1 MIKNIEGLVEAT
13 VSELRKF
20 ADVAVVGMS
29 GGADSTLVSI
39 LCQRAFGKDNVYGVH
54 MPYNDH
60 DLATFNSR
68 SQKTATKLGVN
79 QINAPISSIADA
91 LVGLV
96 GAAVASRPATGD
108 GIPTDI
114 LSQVNAG
121 NARSRARMCTLY
133 TIAHHLGDKLG
144 KRVRV
149 IGTGNLSE
157 DFIGYDTKGGDALC
171 DIFPIG
177 QLFKSEVYQLLDYFK
192 EQGVIDE
199 EHIDRVPSA
208 GLWHGQ
214 TDEAELG
221 HSYNTMEPIIKQL
234 MLQARTQ
241 PLHLVEP
248 TCAVSKFVIER
259 HLANK
264 HKHEAPGTIE
274 LRHFCE

>member
-13 VSELRKF
+13 VAELRKF

-29 GGADSTLVSI
+29 GGADSTLVTV
-39 LCQRAFGKDNVYGVH
+39 LCQKAFGKENVYGVH
-54 MPYNDH
+54 MPFNDH

-68 SQKTATKLGVN
+68 SQKTATKLGVK
-79 QINAPISSIADA
+79 QINAPIGDIANV
-91 LVGLV
+91 LVSTVAEAISGEKDTLV
-96 GAAVASRPATGD
+96 P
-108 GIPTDI
+108 

-133 TIAHHLGDKLG
+133 TIAHHLGDKLQG
-144 KRVRV
+144 QRVRV

-177 QLFKSEVYQLLDYFK
+177 QLFKSEVYQLLDYFRDK
-192 EQGVIDE
+192 GVIDE
-199 EHIDRVPSA
+199 DHIDRVPSA

-221 HSYNTMEPIIKQL
+221 HTYNAMEPVVKRL
-234 MLQARTQ
+234 LEVSRAKS
-241 PLHLVEP
+241 LHSHEP
-248 TCAVSKFVIER
+248 VDALEAFVLKR
-259 HLANK
+259 HLTNK
-264 HKHEAPGTIE
+264 HKHEAPAVVE
-274 LRHFCE
+274 LRAFCE

>member
-1 MIKNIEGLVEAT
+1 MIKNIEGLVEE
-13 VSELRKF
+13 VVKELRKF

-29 GGADSTLVSI
+29 GGADSTLVAT
-39 LCQRAFGKDNVYGVH
+39 LCLKAFGKENVYGVH

-60 DLATFNSR
+60 DTATFNHR
-68 SQKTATKLGVN
+68 SQRTATKLGIH
-79 QINAPISSIADA
+79 QINAPIACIADA

-96 GAAVASRPATGD
+96 AEAVNGKENTL
-108 GIPTDI
+108 TT

-121 NARSRARMCTLY
+121 NARSRARMCALY
-133 TIAHHLGDKLG
+133 TVAHHLNDKLG

-192 EQGVIDE
+192 EHGILE
-199 EHIDRVPSA
+199 EQHIDRIPSA

-214 TDEAELG
+214 TDEQELG
-221 HSYNTMEPIIKQL
+221 HTYNSMEPVVKELLRKGSIQRL
-234 MLQARTQ
+234 ES
-241 PLHLVEP
+241 VEP
-248 TCAVSKFVIER
+248 QDALEEFVLKR

-264 HKHEAPGTIE
+264 HKHEAPSTIQ
-274 LRHFCE
+274 LRAFCE